1 MGDDSN
7 ADTGSNE
14 LLLSQMPKSNVD
26 GMITHNV
33 ICNVNM
39 LFFVL
44 YKLLVNC
51 TYFNRSV
58 EREQQPCTG

>member
-1 MGDDSN
+1 MIDSN
-7 ADTGSNE
+7 AGTGSNE
-14 LLLSQMPKSNVD
+14 LSLSQMAKSNVD
-26 GMITHNV
+26 GMIIHV

-44 YKLLVNC
+44 YEHLANC
-51 TYFNRSV
+51 TYFNRSI